1 MRIFQ
6 LSLFILQIVLN
17 YSVWVVRNE
26 ANSDNIKH
34 YLDDFLF
41 AGEGNTD
48 VCNRLMNNFSLVCD
62 RLNVP
67 IANEKSVGPTT
78 VLEYLGLTIDT
89 VNMLVKIPD
98 DKILE
103 LKEKLSF
110 VLKSKKAILKVLQS
124 LTGSLAFCTR
134 AFLSGRVFSGR
145 I

>member
-1 MRIFQ
+1 
-6 LSLFILQIVLN
+6 
-17 YSVWVVRNE
+17 
-26 ANSDNIKH
+26 
-34 YLDDFLF
+34 
-41 AGEGNTD
+41 
-48 VCNRLMNNFSLVCD
+48 MNNFSLVCD

-103 LKEKLSF
+103 LKEKMSF

-124 LTGSLAFCTR
+124 LAGSLAFCTR

-145 I
+145 IYNAMSNVKNSYHFIRVSKNLKADLLVWSQFLENIQWYFLYSGQKLDIK